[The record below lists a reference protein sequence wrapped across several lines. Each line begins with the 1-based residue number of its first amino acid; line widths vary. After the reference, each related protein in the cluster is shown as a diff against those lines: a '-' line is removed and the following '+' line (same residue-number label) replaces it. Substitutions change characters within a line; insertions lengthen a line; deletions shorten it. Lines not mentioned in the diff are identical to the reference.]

1 MTWMLT
7 SHGREHHLTGAGLQL
22 NQPDISEIAY
32 ALAQINR
39 FCGHAKRPYSV
50 AEHSVL
56 VATIAAGEGA
66 STSAQLAALLHDAH
80 EAYTGD
86 VSSPAKWAIGLAWDA
101 FESTQQ
107 AAVHN
112 ALGVRA
118 AMCAHRAAIKR
129 WDLIALATERRDLT
143 TYDPAK
149 HKPWPMLDN
158 PHSPV
163 LPISLNLMAEA
174 RRDMRW
180 SDWVQAFMQCH
191 EDLQRKLRRQAS
203 QQLAGGQPHG
213 GA

>member
-7 SHGREHHLTGAGLQL
+7 AHGREHHLSGADRQG
-22 NQPDISEIAY
+22 NTPNISEIAY
-32 ALAQINR
+32 SLAQINR
-39 FCGHAKRPYSV
+39 FTGHAKRPYSV

-56 VATIAAGEGA
+56 VATIAESEGA

-86 VSSPAKWAIGLAWDA
+86 VSSPAKWAIGMAWGL
-101 FESTQQ
+101 FEDSE
-107 AAVHN
+107 AAGVHN

-118 AMCAHRAAIKR
+118 TMCAHRASIKR

-143 TYDPAK
+143 AYDPAR
-149 HKPWPMLDN
+149 HRPWPILDN

-163 LPISLNLMAEA
+163 LPIDLNLMAEV

-180 SDWVQAFMQCH
+180 SDWIEVFMQKY
-191 EDLQRKLRRQAS
+191 EDLQRKLRREAT
-203 QQLAGGQPHG
+203 QQLEGNPHG
-213 GA
+213 GH

>member
-56 VATIAAGEGA
+56 VSSIAEGEGA
-66 STSAQLAALLHDAH
+66 STTAQLAALLHDAH

-86 VSSPAKWAIGLAWDA
+86 VSSPAKWAIGMAWGL
-101 FESTQQ
+101 FEDGE
-107 AAVHN
+107 AASVHN

-118 AMCAHRAAIKR
+118 AMCAHRASIKR

-143 TYDPAK
+143 AYDPAK
-149 HKPWPMLDN
+149 HRPWPVLDN

-163 LPISLNLMAEA
+163 LPIDLNLMAEV

-180 SDWVQAFMQCH
+180 TDWIEVFMQRH
-191 EDLQRKLRRQAS
+191 EDLQRKLRRETPQP
-203 QQLAGGQPHG
+203 LEGQPHG
-213 GA
+213 VR